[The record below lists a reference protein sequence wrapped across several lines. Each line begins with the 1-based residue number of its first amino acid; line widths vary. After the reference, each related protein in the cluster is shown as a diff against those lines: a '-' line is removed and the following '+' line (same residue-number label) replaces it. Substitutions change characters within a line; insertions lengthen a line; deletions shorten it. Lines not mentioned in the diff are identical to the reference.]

1 MVTAGGFD
9 GGGPRPGPGRGPPWL
24 VANRGTGASG
34 ARAVPAATG
43 GCRRSDVP
51 AQHPETAP
59 GTRGRARV
67 VGPAFLTA
75 GAPRDSG
82 WGSVTAV
89 CSASPAAAVAVTV
102 RVVIAVVAGDAD
114 RPAGRY
120 DHRGFGCAGGRYRWS
135 PVPVLLRR
143 YGRPSRRRRCTGR
156 PVPPRSAVPGRSP
169 HRYDPQ

>member
-82 WGSVTAV
+82 RGVCHSGVLGEPGCRGGSHGS
-89 CSASPAAAVAVTV
+89 C
-102 RVVIAVVAGDAD
+102 RD
-114 RPAGRY
+114 RGR
-120 DHRGFGCAGGRYRWS
+120 GR
-135 PVPVLLRR
+135 
-143 YGRPSRRRRCTGR
+143 
-156 PVPPRSAVPGRSP
+156 
-169 HRYDPQ
+169 